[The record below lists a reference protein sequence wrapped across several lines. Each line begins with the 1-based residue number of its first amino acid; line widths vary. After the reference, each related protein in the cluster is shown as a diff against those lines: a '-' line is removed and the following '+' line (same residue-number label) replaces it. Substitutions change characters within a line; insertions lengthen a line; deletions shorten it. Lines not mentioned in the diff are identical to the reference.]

1 MLYTMYTVE
10 KAAESCLVC
19 QFPGYPCHHVALE
32 MIGWKK
38 NKKVEK
44 QKITREDFDLI
55 VKHYLGLYI
64 NELMCDDWL
73 FYLEINKL

>member
-10 KAAESCLVC
+10 KAESCLVC
-19 QFPGYPCHHVALE
+19 QFSGCSCHHVAWE
-32 MIGWKK
+32 IRGWKNK

-55 VKHYLGLYI
+55 VKNYFGVYI
-64 NELMCDDWL
+64 NELMCDD
-73 FYLEINKL
+73 